1 MALMEQ
7 RMEERQASHSA
18 QTAPSPGS
26 GRNGVAVA
34 NSNGLASDSAV
45 TASSARFHAGVE
57 GAVPSTNFSRHSD
70 LAPDTDAIAA
80 SPRWLPA
87 MTVPIGNRQVTLPAC
102 AGGVPDVTY
111 HVTKRAGDVVCASAL
126 VLFLALPLLLVA
138 LIIWLEDRGPAFYY
152 QTRVGKDGKTFRF
165 YKFRSMV
172 VNADAIKAQLAR
184 ENEADGPIFKMKN
197 DPRITRI
204 GRFLRRSSVD
214 ELPQL
219 INVLRGEMSIIGPRP
234 QLPREVDLYTPIQK
248 NRLLVQPGLFCLRE
262 VFGRSAVGF
271 EQWIALDLL
280 YIERRGLRT
289 DLWILAQ
296 IMPAVVRADGAY

>member
-7 RMEERQASHSA
+7 RMEERQASHPA
-18 QTAPSPGS
+18 QTPPSPTS
-26 GRNGVAVA
+26 GNNGAA
-34 NSNGLASDSAV
+34 IASSNGIAGDSAV
-45 TASSARFHAGVE
+45 TVSGARSTPSALFSRSSALATDADVVPASS
-57 GAVPSTNFSRHSD
+57 
-70 LAPDTDAIAA
+70 
-80 SPRWLPA
+80 RWLPA
-87 MTVPIGNRQVTLPAC
+87 QTIPVGNRQITLPAC
-102 AGGVPDVTY
+102 AGGVPDMAY
-111 HVTKRAGDVVCASAL
+111 HVTKRAGDVACASAL
-126 VLFLALPLLLVA
+126 VFVLAVPLLVVA

-152 QTRVGKDGKTFRF
+152 QTRVGKDGKPFRF

-234 QLPREVDLYTPIQK
+234 QLPREVELYTPTQK

-262 VFGRSAVGF
+262 VFGRSAVSF
-271 EQWIALDLL
+271 EQWITLDLL
-280 YIERRGLRT
+280 YIERRCLRT

-296 IMPAVVRADGAY
+296 IVPAVLRADGAY